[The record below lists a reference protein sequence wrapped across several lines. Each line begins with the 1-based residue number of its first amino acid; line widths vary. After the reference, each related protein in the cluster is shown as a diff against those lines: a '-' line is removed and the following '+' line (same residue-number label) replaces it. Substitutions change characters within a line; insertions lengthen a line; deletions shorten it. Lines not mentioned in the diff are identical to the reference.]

1 MPILRAK
8 SHCLAANSLGLGV
21 ALLSE
26 SELPVCV
33 LRSESLRVSESESE
47 GLRVCVLREV
57 CSIHL
62 FLFELKQLQLS
73 FADGGLIS

>member
-1 MPILRAK
+1 M
-8 SHCLAANSLGLGV
+8 
-21 ALLSE
+21 
-26 SELPVCV
+26 

-62 FLFELKQLQLS
+62 FLFLFELKQLQLS